1 MIKLWG
7 VPWDRHSSHARGPAQ
22 APEAIRRAL
31 NSDAGNGFASNGLMV
46 LDPDVMRDVGD
57 VALAGTDDDPH
68 DIEDAARRHLADGSR
83 LITLGGDHA
92 MTYPVFR
99 AVAEVHP
106 GAAIIHFDAHPDLYD
121 DFEGDPFSHASPFA
135 RIMEN
140 GLASGLIQIGIRAST
155 PHQAAQQARFGVK
168 AFGPEDVDAAI
179 AALPPGPVYVSVD
192 LDGLDP
198 AFAPGVN
205 HYEPGGLTVR
215 EVLRVIHAIP
225 GEIIAADVVE
235 LSPER
240 DRHDLTAQVAA
251 KLVKELAGR
260 MTGEKDGRTRG

>member
-7 VPWDRHSSHARGPAQ
+7 VPWDRHSSHARGPAE

-31 NSDAGNGFASNGLMV
+31 NSPAGNGFASNGLNV
-46 LDPDVMRDVGD
+46 LAPTVMRDVAD
-57 VALAGTDDDPH
+57 AVLPGTDDDPH
-68 DIEDAARRHLADGSR
+68 EIEDGARRHLADGSR

-92 MTYPVFR
+92 VTYPVFR

-106 GAAIIHFDAHPDLYD
+106 GATIVHFDAHPDLYD

-140 GLASGLIQIGIRAST
+140 GLAAGLIQIGIRASN
-155 PHQAAQQARFGVK
+155 PHQAEQQKRFGVMG
-168 AFGPEDVDAAI
+168 FGPDEVAQAI
-179 AALPPGPVYVSVD
+179 AALPSSPVYVSID

-215 EVLRVIHAIP
+215 EVLQVIHAIP
-225 GEIIAADVVE
+225 GEIISADVVE
-235 LSPER
+235 LNPER

-251 KLVKELAGR
+251 KLVKELVGKMA
-260 MTGEKDGRTRG
+260 